1 MENTKSSYPYYP
13 GYKDKE
19 GETSVEAAELIAA
32 GSVTIREKCF
42 NVIKQ
47 KGNFGATADEIA
59 ELLNLSSFTVRPRV
73 TELYKQGKIERK
85 ETRKNASDRN
95 AYVYVVSRKHIN
107 DQLME
112 GGTI

>member
-19 GETSVEAAELIAA
+19 GSTSVEAAELIAA

-47 KGNFGATADEIA
+47 KGNFGKHVD
-59 ELLNLSSFTVRPRV
+59 NLQR
-73 TELYKQGKIERK
+73 Y
-85 ETRKNASDRN
+85 
-95 AYVYVVSRKHIN
+95 
-107 DQLME
+107 
-112 GGTI
+112 

>member
-19 GETSVEAAELIAA
+19 GSTSVEAAELIAA

>member
-1 MENTKSSYPYYP
+1 MEKIKNSYPYYP

-32 GSVTIREKCF
+32 GSVTIREKVF

-73 TELYKQGKIERK
+73 TELYKQGKIERRD
-85 ETRKNASDRN
+85 TIRNASKRN
-95 AYVYVVSRKHIN
+95 AYFYVISKEHIN
-107 DQLME
+107 NQLTE
-112 GGTI
+112 KGV

>member
-13 GYKDKE
+13 GFKDKE
-19 GETSVEAAELIAA
+19 GSTSVEAAELIAA

-73 TELYKQGKIERK
+73 TELYKQGKIERTD
-85 ETRKNASDRN
+85 TRRNASKRN
-95 AYVYVVSRKHIN
+95 AYVYVISKKHIN
-107 DQLME
+107 NQLTE
-112 GGTI
+112 KGV

>member
-1 MENTKSSYPYYP
+1 MEKTKSSYPYYP

-19 GETSVEAAELIAA
+19 GSTSVEAAELIAA
-32 GSVTIREKCF
+32 GSVTIREKVF
-42 NVIKQ
+42 NVVKQ

-85 ETRKNASDRN
+85 DTRRNASKRN
-95 AYVYVVSRKHIN
+95 AYFYVVSKNHIN
-107 DQLME
+107 EQYIQK
-112 GGTI
+112 GV

>member
-1 MENTKSSYPYYP
+1 MEKTKNSYPYYP

-32 GSVTIREKCF
+32 GSITIREKVF

-73 TELYKQGKIERK
+73 TELYKMNKIERTEK
-85 ETRKNASDRN
+85 RTGRYYSYPLLPRSL
-95 AYVYVVSRKHIN
+95 YSRCSLFH
-107 DQLME
+107 E
-112 GGTI
+112 

>member
-1 MENTKSSYPYYP
+1 MEKIKNSYPYYP

-32 GSVTIREKCF
+32 GSVTIREKVF

-73 TELYKQGKIERK
+73 TELYKMKKIERTEK
-85 ETRKNASDRN
+85 RKNQSSRN
-95 AYVYVVSRKHIN
+95 AYVYIVSKKYIN
-107 DQLME
+107 DLYIE
-112 GGTI
+112 KGT

>member
-1 MENTKSSYPYYP
+1 MDKTKNSYPYYP

-32 GSVTIREKCF
+32 GSITIREKVF
-42 NVIKQ
+42 NVVKQ

-73 TELYKQGKIERK
+73 TELYKMNKIERTEK
-85 ETRKNASDRN
+85 RKNASSRN
-95 AYVYVVSRKHIN
+95 AYVYVVSKDHIN
-107 DQLME
+107 QQYME
-112 GGTI
+112 KGT

>member
-1 MENTKSSYPYYP
+1 MEKTKNLYPYYP

-32 GSVTIREKCF
+32 GAKTIRDRVF
-42 NVIKQ
+42 NVIVN

-73 TELYKQGKIERK
+73 TELYKQGKIERTEK
-85 ETRKNASDRN
+85 RKNVSSRN
-95 AYVYVVSRKHIN
+95 AYVYIVSKKHIN
-107 DQLME
+107 DQYAE
-112 GGTI
+112 KGV

>member
-85 ETRKNASDRN
+85 ETRKNASARN
-95 AYVYVVSRKHIN
+95 AYVYVISKKHIN

>member
-1 MENTKSSYPYYP
+1 MAKTKNSYPYYP

-32 GSVTIREKCF
+32 GSITIREKVF
-42 NVIKQ
+42 NVVKQ

-73 TELYKQGKIERK
+73 TELYKMNKIERTEK
-85 ETRKNASDRN
+85 RKNASSRN
-95 AYVYVVSRKHIN
+95 AYAYVVSKDHIN
-107 DQLME
+107 NQYTE
-112 GGTI
+112 KGT

>member
-19 GETSVEAAELIAA
+19 GSTSVEAAELIAA

-73 TELYKQGKIERK
+73 TELYKQGKIERTD
-85 ETRKNASDRN
+85 TRRNAGKRN
-95 AYVYVVSRKHIN
+95 AYVYVISKEHIN
-107 DQLME
+107 NQLTE
-112 GGTI
+112 KGV